1 MSRYLIADFV
11 AEFDIKYN
19 RFKKLAE
26 PFLLHRKLPE
36 IGREN
41 EVWQHKSVC
50 SNCAS
55 RCSIN
60 RQTDFS
66 FSVSQNEIEKINA
79 KMLFKSGIEGAEEF
93 AYSKVFNRAIIPYGG
108 MLIHSSAI
116 LVNGGAYL
124 FSGVSG
130 LGKSTHTR
138 LWTKAFGNE
147 VEYINDD
154 KPVVRIYDDKCIAFG
169 TPFDGGSGI
178 ANNIFAPL
186 KAVIFLERSQNNEIR
201 KADKREVAGR
211 LYQNT
216 IHSLDKSTA
225 EHMLKNF
232 DKLISMTD
240 FYILNCNT
248 DISSAYVARE
258 GLKI

>member
-1 MSRYLIADFV
+1 
-11 AEFDIKYN
+11 
-19 RFKKLAE
+19 
-26 PFLLHRKLPE
+26 
-36 IGREN
+36 
-41 EVWQHKSVC
+41 
-50 SNCAS
+50 
-55 RCSIN
+55 
-60 RQTDFS
+60 
-66 FSVSQNEIEKINA
+66 
-79 KMLFKSGIEGAEEF
+79 MLFKSGIEGAEEF

-154 KPVVRIYDDKCIAFG
+154 KPVIRIYDNKCIAFG